1 MNTNPNSKPEKSNKV
16 EVVYMNTGDPLELTP
31 GTFAVTPTVTSS
43 DNTQPQSRNATTRP
57 SKRWDSKGSSSNIS
71 SAN

>member
-31 GTFAVTPTVTSS
+31 GTFAVTPYG
-43 DNTQPQSRNATTRP
+43 DIIEHPAALKKRNNQRLNAWA
-57 SKRWDSKGSSSNIS
+57 SKDSPSNIN
-71 SAN
+71 SAS